1 MDMLSRAEIETVLA
15 HRLPN
20 CLIVCTISGGPP
32 LSVGVIGQY
41 GDQFTIVN
49 IERRQYHGDAGIN
62 KLVQEILQEMVLSRR
77 TSWFEVSRKTG

>member
-32 LSVGVIGQY
+32 PYQWV
-41 GDQFTIVN
+41 
-49 IERRQYHGDAGIN
+49 
-62 KLVQEILQEMVLSRR
+62 
-77 TSWFEVSRKTG
+77 